1 MTHSTGTRMSKARP
15 MANSTIRSARSMIPP
30 LALKPRL
37 SAFARSYEMSMDR
50 AAAVRAS
57 TGRYVPSP
65 ARNHATPPNSTA
77 SAMRSATESRNAP
90 RGPARPE
97 LRATVPSRMSGTPV
111 ALAPATTSR
120 YHPPSRRRRKLRL
133 CGDGRQSRRRRTLRA
148 PATPVLDSARGR
160 AQSRKG
166 ETALKVYPSA
176 KIRNVV
182 LVGHVGSGK
191 TSLAEGLLF
200 VTGAIPRMGR
210 VEDGNTVSDF
220 DPEEARR
227 GISVSMSIAPF
238 EHEDH
243 KVNIL
248 DTPGYAD
255 FVGDVAAAFRVAD
268 LAVFVVS
275 AVEGVEVQTEMAW
288 RLAEQ
293 AKLPRAVFVNKLD
306 RERASFART
315 LDDMKAKFGAGV
327 APLELPIGE
336 EASFRGVV
344 DLLTDT
350 AVTYD
355 GTTGKGAEG
364 PVPDEMEGEEHT
376 VHDALIE
383 GIVVADDDLMER
395 YLADES
401 IEVKELEQALAKG
414 IAEATV
420 FPVLCGSGTK
430 LIGVD
435 RLASFVVHEG
445 PAPASEDV
453 DGAAPPVA
461 FVFKT
466 IADPYV
472 GRVNL
477 FKVLQGS
484 IKTDA
489 SLVNNRTV
497 SEERLHQLSVMRG
510 KEQESTAEVPAG
522 DIAAVAKLSDTS
534 TGDVLGAR
542 GADVTVDAFE
552 PPKPVLPVAIRPKSK
567 SDADKLANALHRL
580 LDEDPALR
588 LERNPETK
596 QTLLWGMGETH
607 LSIARERLHR
617 KLGVEVE
624 TDDVEVAYRETIT
637 GTAEAE
643 GKYKKQ
649 TGGHGQFGVAFVR
662 VEPQERGAG
671 FVFVDEIVGGAI
683 PPQFI
688 PAVEKGIAE
697 AMENGGVYG
706 YPVVDVKVTC
716 FDGKYHSVDS
726 SEMSFKMAGSIG
738 FKEAMAKA
746 NPILLEPISEL
757 VVTAPEQ
764 YQGDLMGDLNSK
776 RGRIQGSGAVG
787 HGEMEIV
794 AQVPTSEIL
803 RYAIDLRSLT
813 AGRGRFEMTHSH
825 YDPVPAH
832 LVDRIAKQRETA
844 KAG

>member
-1 MTHSTGTRMSKARP
+1 
-15 MANSTIRSARSMIPP
+15 
-30 LALKPRL
+30 
-37 SAFARSYEMSMDR
+37 
-50 AAAVRAS
+50 
-57 TGRYVPSP
+57 
-65 ARNHATPPNSTA
+65 
-77 SAMRSATESRNAP
+77 
-90 RGPARPE
+90 
-97 LRATVPSRMSGTPV
+97 
-111 ALAPATTSR
+111 
-120 YHPPSRRRRKLRL
+120 
-133 CGDGRQSRRRRTLRA
+133 
-148 PATPVLDSARGR
+148 
-160 AQSRKG
+160 
-166 ETALKVYPSA
+166 LKVYPSA
-176 KIRNVV
+176 KIRNVA
-182 LVGHVGSGK
+182 LVGHGGSGK
-191 TSLAEGLLF
+191 TSLAEAFLF

-210 VEDGNTVSDF
+210 VEDGNTTSDF

-227 GISVSMSIAPF
+227 GISVSMALAPF
-238 EHEDH
+238 EHEDT
-243 KVNIL
+243 KVNVL

-255 FVGDVAAAFRVAD
+255 FVGD
-268 LAVFVVS
+268 VS

-288 RLAEQ
+288 RTAEQ
-293 AKLPRAVFVNKLD
+293 ANLPRAVFVNKLD
-306 RERASFART
+306 RERASFSRT
-315 LDDMKAKFGAGV
+315 LDDLKDKFGAGV

-350 AVTYD
+350 AVTYE

-364 PVPDEMEGEEHT
+364 PIPDDMEGEEHS
-376 VHDALIE
+376 VHDALVE

-401 IEVKELEQALAKG
+401 IDVKELEQALAKG

-420 FPVLCGSGTK
+420 FPVLCGSATK
-430 LIGVD
+430 VIGVD

-445 PAPASEDV
+445 PAPAAEDG
-453 DGAAPPVA
+453 DGSAPPVA

-466 IADPYV
+466 IVDPYV

-477 FKVLQGS
+477 FKVLQGT

-497 SEERLHQLSVMRG
+497 SEERLHQLAVMRG
-510 KEQESTAEVPAG
+510 KEQESTSEVPAG
-522 DIAAVAKLSDTS
+522 DIAAVAKLNDTS

-542 GADVTVDAFE
+542 GTDVEVDPFE

-588 LERNPETK
+588 LERNSETK
-596 QTLLWGMGETH
+596 QTLLWGIGETH

-662 VEPQERGAG
+662 VQPKERGAG
-671 FVFVDEIVGGAI
+671 FEFVDEIVGGAI
-683 PPQFI
+683 PRQFI
-688 PAVEKGIAE
+688 PAVEKGVVE
-697 AMENGGVYG
+697 AMENGGVFG
-706 YPVVDVKVTC
+706 YPVVDVMVTC

-726 SEMSFKMAGSIG
+726 SEMSFKMAGSLG

-776 RGRIQGSGAVG
+776 RGRIQGSGAVS

-794 AQVPTSEIL
+794 AQVPTSEVL

-813 AGRGRFEMTHSH
+813 AGRGRFEISHSH
-825 YDPVPAH
+825 YDPVPPH
-832 LVDRIAKQRETA
+832 LVDRIAKQQETA
-844 KAG
+844 RAG